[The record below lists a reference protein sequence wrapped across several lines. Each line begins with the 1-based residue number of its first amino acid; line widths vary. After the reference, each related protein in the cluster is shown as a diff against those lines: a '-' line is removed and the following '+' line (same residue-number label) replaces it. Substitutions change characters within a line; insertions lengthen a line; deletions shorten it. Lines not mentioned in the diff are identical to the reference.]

1 MYVREGLDLANV
13 DFGMDIQRCNDMFEK
28 PRAFLAIFEEE
39 SLFPKAT
46 DATFDGQV
54 HPVC

>member
-54 HPVC
+54 HPVR